1 MNIYHPILTTM
12 KQRYTLYLFL
22 LVVINVQAQQLY
34 FPPTTGST
42 WDTLHPN
49 SLNYCADRIDSLYEY
64 LDQTDSKAFILL
76 KDGKIVLERYFD
88 NFTQDSV
95 WYWASAGKSLT
106 ACLVGIAQQEGFLS
120 IEDTTSQYLGAGWT
134 SASTAQEQAI
144 TIKNQ
149 LCMTTGLLDNGDC
162 TLDTCLQYLTA
173 AGSRWAYHNAPY
185 TLLDQVL
192 EQATGRTL
200 NTYLF
205 QKVKQITGMTGLYL
219 PLGYNNVYWSNA
231 RSMARFGLL
240 GLNHGNWD
248 GTPVL
253 TDTSYFRAMTTPSQN
268 LNPAYG
274 YLWWLNG
281 QSSYQL
287 PGLPLNINGP
297 LNPNAPSDLIMAL
310 GKNGQAVNIVPS
322 QNLVWIRMGNAP
334 VGSNIL
340 HQYNDSI
347 WIKINQ
353 LDCSTNN
360 TTKLLAPAN
369 LHLYPN
375 PTNSVVQVQSEQ
387 AIGQWQLHNSLG
399 QVVQAGSKSGQQAFQ
414 VDLSQLPQG
423 CYYLKVTYE
432 NGQRAVYTVL
442 RE

>member
-1 MNIYHPILTTM
+1 MQQLYI
-12 KQRYTLYLFL
+12 LYLFL
-22 LVVINVQAQQLY
+22 LVTINLQAQQLY
-34 FPPTTGST
+34 FPPTTGNT
-42 WDTLHPN
+42 WDTLSPS
-49 SLNYCADRIDSLYEY
+49 SLNYCSDKIDSLYEY

-134 SASTAQEQAI
+134 NATLAQEQAI

-149 LCMTTGLLDNGDC
+149 LSMTTGLLDNGDC
-162 TLDTCLQYLTA
+162 TLDTCLQYMAA

-192 EQATGRTL
+192 EQATGRTI

-205 QKVKQITGMTGLYL
+205 QKIKQITGMTGLYL
-219 PLGYNNVYWSNA
+219 PLGYNNVYWSNP

-240 GLNHGNWD
+240 ALNQGNWN

-253 TDTSYFRAMTTPSQN
+253 TDTSYFRAMISPSQN
-268 LNPAYG
+268 LNLGYG

-281 QSSYQL
+281 QSSYKLPSIQL
-287 PGLPLNINGP
+287 TFGGSI
-297 LNPNAPSDLIMAL
+297 NPNAPSDLIMAL
-310 GKNGQAVNIVPS
+310 GKNGQSVNIVPS

-334 VGSNIL
+334 STSNIL
-340 HQYNDSI
+340 HLYNDSI
-347 WIKINQ
+347 WVKINE

-360 TTKLLAPAN
+360 TTKLLEPTS
-369 LHLYPN
+369 LQSYPN
-375 PTNSVVQVQSEQ
+375 PTTDFVQVQSTQ
-387 AIGQWQLHNSLG
+387 AIVQWKLYNNLG
-399 QVVQAGSKSGQQAFQ
+399 QVVQAGSNIGQQTFQ

-423 CYYLKVTYE
+423 CYYLKVNYE
-432 NGQRAVYTVL
+432 NGQRAVHTVL

>member
-1 MNIYHPILTTM
+1 M
-12 KQRYTLYLFL
+12 KKLYTLYLFL
-22 LVVINVQAQQLY
+22 FGAISLQAQPLY

-42 WDTLHPN
+42 WDTLSPS
-49 SLNYCADRIDSLYEY
+49 SLNYCSDRIDSLYEY
-64 LDQTDSKAFILL
+64 LDQTETKAFILL
-76 KDGKIVLERYFD
+76 QDGKIVLERYFD

-134 SASTAQEQAI
+134 SATTAQEQAI

-149 LCMTTGLLDNGDC
+149 LSMTTGLDDNGDC

-173 AGSRWAYHNAPY
+173 VGSRWAYHNAPY
-185 TLLDQVL
+185 TLLDQVIQ
-192 EQATGRTL
+192 QATGRTI

-205 QKVKQITGMTGLYL
+205 QKIKQITGMTGLYL
-219 PLGYNNVYWSNA
+219 PLGDNNVYWSNA

-240 GLNHGNWD
+240 ALNEGNWN
-248 GTPVL
+248 GTPIL
-253 TDTSYFRAMTTPSQN
+253 TDSSYFRAMTTPSQT

-281 QSSYQL
+281 QSRYQL
-287 PGLPLNINGP
+287 PSIPLTFNGQI
-297 LNPNAPSDLIMAL
+297 NPNAPSDLIMAL

-334 VGSNIL
+334 STSNIL
-340 HQYNDSI
+340 HRYNDSI
-347 WIKINQ
+347 WIKINE

-360 TTKLLAPAN
+360 TTILSGATTVRI
-369 LHLYPN
+369 YPN
-375 PTNSVVQVQSEQ
+375 PTTAFVQVQCEQ
-387 AIGQWQLHNSLG
+387 AVTQWQLYNSLG
-399 QVVQAGSKSGQQAFQ
+399 QVVQANNMVGQKTVQI
-414 VDLSQLPQG
+414 DLSKAPQG
-423 CYYLKVTYE
+423 CYYLEVHKE
-432 NGQRAVYTVL
+432 NGLRSVHTVL
-442 RE
+442 RS